1 MGKCMENLGVIA
13 GDSRFKTRVADPGW
27 GRNQGGSDPVLSQIR
42 IKGSVPRTEVIKSY
56 WMNYSGNDNDKIK
69 SFFILLV

>member
-27 GRNQGGSDPVLSQIR
+27 GCNQGGSDPVLSQIR
-42 IKGSVPRTEVIKSY
+42 IKGSVPRKLY
-56 WMNYSGNDNDKIK
+56 WMNDSDNLKSLFYSFGVTRP
-69 SFFILLV
+69 L